1 MKGTHLG
8 SIPAIHLVLE
18 RVIKHDEP
26 ALHKRTGLA
35 ATVRRRPARSQPAAA
50 TWHVDAVVQSQLR
63 VGRAG
68 MRAHLGMGIDQV
80 AIAQQSSSN
89 RGSGGGSHAAISAAI
104 SAGSA
109 AVIIS
114 RASAH
119 VHSRRHERDL
129 RLQRLIRRIRHPSLG
144 D

>member
-68 MRAHLGMGIDQV
+68 MRAHLGMGIEQG
-80 AIAQQSSSN
+80 AIAQQSGIRRWQSRSN
-89 RGSGGGSHAAISAAI
+89 QCSNQCRQCGGDHLACISA
-104 SAGSA
+104 
-109 AVIIS
+109 
-114 RASAH
+114 RALPA
-119 VHSRRHERDL
+119 
-129 RLQRLIRRIRHPSLG
+129 P
-144 D
+144 

>member
-68 MRAHLGMGIDQV
+68 MRAHLGIDIDQV
-80 AIAQQSSSN
+80 AIAQQSSRK
-89 RGSGGGSHAAISAAI
+89 RGSGGSHAAISAAI
-104 SAGSA
+104 SA
-109 AVIIS
+109 AVIIL

-119 VHSRRHERDL
+119 MHSRRHERDL
-129 RLQRLIRRIRHPSLG
+129 RLQRLVRRIRRPPLG
-144 D
+144 DEFG

>member
-68 MRAHLGMGIDQV
+68 MRAHLGIGIDQV
-80 AIAQQSSSN
+80 AIAQQSGSN
-89 RGSGGGSHAAISAAI
+89 RGSGGSHAEISAAI
-104 SAGSA
+104 SA

-114 RASAH
+114 RASAYM
-119 VHSRRHERDL
+119 HSRRHERDL
-129 RLQRLIRRIRHPSLG
+129 RLQGLVRWIRHPPLG